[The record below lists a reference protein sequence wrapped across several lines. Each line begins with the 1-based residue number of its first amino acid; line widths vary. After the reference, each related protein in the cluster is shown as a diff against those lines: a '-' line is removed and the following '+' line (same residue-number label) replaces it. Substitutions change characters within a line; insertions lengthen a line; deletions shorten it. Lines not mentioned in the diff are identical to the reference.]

1 MQLQLKN
8 QDLATFLAILEGV
21 AVRSMAANRG
31 RARLLRHVRKKLADF
46 MADELEIL
54 KVFLAVDASGEF
66 VRDASE
72 ELVLQDPGQLDDFNE
87 HLKELADEV
96 VVMSAGDDQK
106 RYLDYLAYLSGCDE
120 DFSAQEVLVVD
131 DLLEQ
136 YECFVKENKGDQ
148 HETI

>member
-66 VRDASE
+66 VRDASG
-72 ELVLQDPGQLDDFNE
+72 ELVLQDPGQLDDFKE

-136 YECFVKENKGDQ
+136 YECFVKDNKGDQ
-148 HETI
+148 DETI